1 MLDEQGT
8 FSRLVADIGGTNA
21 RFAMF
26 FDDAGTLSNE
36 RSLRCD
42 RYAGPVEAIAAYLN
56 ETNSPRPHEIAMAVA
71 TPVTGDRIKLTNSR
85 WDFSVEETRQ
95 ALGLDRLLMLND
107 FTALALSLPQLTAAQ
122 QRQVG
127 SGHAAANAAIAL
139 IGAGTGLGVSGL
151 LPTKHGWVPIEGEG
165 GHVSFSPANLR
176 EAEILR
182 IVWREFPHVSA
193 ERLISGI
200 GLDPLYRA
208 VAELEGRLGPAL
220 APATITERAMRN
232 NDDLCRDVMNTFC
245 AMLGTAAANLAVT
258 LGARG
263 GVYIGGGIVP
273 RLGEFFDR
281 SPFRERFESKG
292 RFSNYLKAIPTKV
305 ILAEYPALT
314 GAAQALLRG

>member
-1 MLDEQGT
+1 MHNDQGNLP
-8 FSRLVADIGGTNA
+8 RLVADIGGTNA

-26 FDDAGTLSNE
+26 FDNAGTLSNE
-36 RSLRCD
+36 RSLSGD
-42 RYAGPVEAIAAYLN
+42 RYAGPVDAIEAYLN

-95 ALGLDRLLMLND
+95 ALRLDRLLMLND
-107 FTALALSLPQLTAAQ
+107 FTALALSLPHLTAAQ

-127 SGHAAANAAIAL
+127 SGQAAANAAIAL

-151 LPTKHGWVPIEGEG
+151 LPTKNGWAPIEGEG

-208 VAELEGRLGPAL
+208 VAELEGKPGPAP
-220 APATITERAMRN
+220 APATIAERAMRD

-292 RFSNYLKAIPTKV
+292 RFSDYLKAIPTKV

-314 GAAQALLRG
+314 GAAQALLRV

>member
-1 MLDEQGT
+1 MPNDQRNLP
-8 FSRLVADIGGTNA
+8 RLVADIGGTNA

-26 FDDAGTLSNE
+26 FDNVGTLSNE
-36 RSLRCD
+36 RSMSCD
-42 RYAGPVEAIAAYLN
+42 RYAGPVEAIEAYLR
-56 ETNSPRPHEIAMAVA
+56 ETNAQRPHEIAMAVA
-71 TPVTGDRIKLTNSR
+71 TPVTGDRIKLTNSH

-95 ALGLDRLLMLND
+95 ALRVDRLLLLND
-107 FTALALSLPQLTAAQ
+107 FTALALSLPHLTAAQ

-127 SGHAAANAAIAL
+127 GGQAVSKAAIAL

-151 LPTKHGWVPIEGEG
+151 LPTKDGYVPIEGEG
-165 GHVSFSPANLR
+165 GHVSFSPANPR
-176 EAEILR
+176 ETEILR

-208 VAELEGRLGPAL
+208 IAELEGKTGPAPT
-220 APATITERAMRN
+220 PAMITERALRG
-232 NDDLCRDVMNTFC
+232 NDSLCCDVMNTFC
-245 AMLGTAAANLAVT
+245 SMLGTAAGNLAVT

-281 SPFRERFESKG
+281 SPFRERFETKG
-292 RFSNYLKAIPTKV
+292 RFSNYLKTIPTKV
-305 ILAEYPALT
+305 VLADYPALT
-314 GAAQALLRG
+314 GAARALLRD

>member
-1 MLDEQGT
+1 MRNDQNIRP
-8 FSRLVADIGGTNA
+8 RLVADIGGTNA

-26 FDDAGTLSNE
+26 FDDIGTLSNE
-36 RSLRCD
+36 RSMSCE
-42 RYAGPVEAIAAYLN
+42 RYAGPVDAIEAYLA
-56 ETNSPRPHEIAMAVA
+56 ETNAPRPHEIAMAVA
-71 TPVTGDRIKLTNSR
+71 TPVTGDRIKLTNSH
-85 WDFSVEETRQ
+85 WDFSVDATRQ
-95 ALGLDRLLMLND
+95 ALTLNRLVMLND
-107 FTALALSLPQLTAAQ
+107 FTALALSLPHLTPQQ

-127 SGHAAANAAIAL
+127 AGTSAINAAIGL

-151 LPTKHGWVPIEGEG
+151 LPTKGGYLPIEGEG

-208 VAELEGRLGPAL
+208 IAELEGEIGPAPT
-220 APATITERAMRN
+220 PATITERALRG
-232 NDDLCRDVMNTFC
+232 NDSLCCDVMNTFC
-245 AMLGTAAANLAVT
+245 GMLGTAAGNLAVT

-281 SPFRERFESKG
+281 SPFRERFETKG
-292 RFSNYLKAIPTKV
+292 RFSDYLKAIPTKV
-305 ILAEYPALT
+305 ILADYPALT
-314 GAAQALLRG
+314 GAAQALLRT

>member
-1 MLDEQGT
+1 MLNDHGNLP
-8 FSRLVADIGGTNA
+8 RLVADVGGTNA

-26 FDDAGTLSNE
+26 FDNVGTLTNE
-36 RSLRCD
+36 RSLSCA
-42 RYAGPVEAIAAYLN
+42 RYAGPVDAIEAYLQ
-56 ETNSPRPHEIAMAVA
+56 ESGSPRPHEIAMAVA
-71 TPVTGDRIKLTNSR
+71 TPVTSDRIKLTNNH
-85 WDFSVEETRQ
+85 WDFSVEESRR

-107 FTALALSLPQLTAAQ
+107 FTALALSLPHLRDQQL
-122 QRQVG
+122 RQVG
-127 SGHAAANAAIAL
+127 GGQPAANAAIGL

-151 LPTKHGWVPIEGEG
+151 LATKDGWVPIEGEG
-165 GHVSFSPANLR
+165 GHVSFSPVNVR
-176 EAEILR
+176 ETEILR

-208 VAELEGRLGPAL
+208 IAELAGLPGPAPS
-220 APATITERAMRN
+220 PAIITERAMGG
-232 NDDLCRDVMNTFC
+232 NDRLCREVVNTFC
-245 AMLGTAAANLAVT
+245 GMFGTAAANLAVT

-273 RLGEFFDR
+273 RLGDFFAR
-281 SPFRERFESKG
+281 SPFRERFEAKG
-292 RFSNYLKAIPTKV
+292 RFSDYLKAIPTKV

>member
-1 MLDEQGT
+1 MLNDQDNPP
-8 FSRLVADIGGTNA
+8 RLVADIGGTNA

-26 FDDAGTLSNE
+26 FDSTGTLSNE
-36 RSLRCD
+36 RSLSCD
-42 RYAGPVEAIAAYLN
+42 RYAGPVEAIEAYLK
-56 ETNSPRPHEIAMAVA
+56 ETGAPRPHEIAMAVA
-71 TPVTGDRIKLTNSR
+71 TPITSDRIKLTNNH
-85 WDFSVEETRQ
+85 WAFSVEEARQ

-107 FTALALSLPQLTAAQ
+107 FTALALSLPHLSEAQ

-127 SGHAAANAAIAL
+127 GGHAAANAAIAL

-151 LPTKHGWVPIEGEG
+151 LPTKNGWVPIEGEG
-165 GHVSFSPANLR
+165 GHVSFSPADVR
-176 EAEILR
+176 ETEILR
-182 IVWREFPHVSA
+182 IVWREFPHISA

-208 VAELEGRLGPAL
+208 VAELEGKTGPAPT
-220 APATITERAMRN
+220 PATITERAMRG

-245 AMLGTAAANLAVT
+245 GMLGTAAANLAVT

-281 SPFRERFESKG
+281 SPFRERFEAKG
-292 RFSNYLKAIPTKV
+292 RFSDYLKAIPTKV
-305 ILAEYPALT
+305 ILADYPALT
-314 GAAQALLRG
+314 GAAQALLRV